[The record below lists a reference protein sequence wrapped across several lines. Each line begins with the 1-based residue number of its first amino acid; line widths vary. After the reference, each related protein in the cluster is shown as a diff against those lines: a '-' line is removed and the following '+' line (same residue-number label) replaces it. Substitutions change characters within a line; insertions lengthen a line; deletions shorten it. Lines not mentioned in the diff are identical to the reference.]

1 MEHIFHAPDPPSEHT
16 LADDQPEHRTFA
28 GNSYL
33 PRYSLKLNRTLELLL
48 ASIPLAP

>member
-1 MEHIFHAPDPPSEHT
+1 M
-16 LADDQPEHRTFA
+16 HRTGRLSTLSPMTNLSTARFA